1 MTIVAEQFAHVVG
14 VDTHARTHTFSV
26 LATSTG
32 AVVGTDTFPAT
43 GPGMSRAVEWI
54 RRRTATGNVLVAVEG
69 TSSYGARL
77 TRLLEVERF
86 AVCEARPPRRQ
97 SRHAQGKSDAIDS
110 VAAARTVLGTATT
123 ELISPRAEGL
133 REALRILLA
142 ARRSMDTQRT
152 SARNALT
159 ALLRT
164 LDLGI
169 DARSPLTAAQV
180 TTVQGWRARQGD
192 GAAAAVARAEAR
204 RLASAVI
211 TLGAELED
219 NQRALAEHA
228 ELMAPGVLDI
238 RGVGPVTAAII
249 LAAYSHHGRVRSE
262 AAFAALAGASP
273 IPASSGNTTRHRL
286 NRYGDRQ
293 LNRTLDV
300 VARTRSLTDPATRA
314 YIERRTAEGR
324 SLREIRRCLKR
335 FIARQIFRQLQTLMA

>member
-1 MTIVAEQFAHVVG
+1 MTIVAEQYTHVVG

-26 LATSTG
+26 LTSTTG
-32 AVVGTDTFPAT
+32 AVIGTDTFPAS
-43 GPGMSRAVEWI
+43 GAGMSRAVEWI

-77 TRLLEVERF
+77 TRLLEAERF

-97 SRHAQGKSDAIDS
+97 SRHGQGKSDEIDA
-110 VAAARTVLGTATT
+110 VAAARTVLGATTT
-123 ELISPRAEGL
+123 ELISQRAEGL

-152 SARNALT
+152 GARNALT

-180 TTVQGWRARQGD
+180 ATVQGWRARQCE
-192 GAAAAVARAEAR
+192 GAAATVARAEAR

-211 TLGAELED
+211 ALGTELEA
-219 NQRALAEHA
+219 NRLALAEYVQ
-228 ELMAPGVLDI
+228 LMAPGVLDI

-273 IPASSGNTTRHRL
+273 IPASSGNTRRHRL

-293 LNRTLDV
+293 LNRALDV

-324 SLREIRRCLKR
+324 SPREIRRCLKR
-335 FIARQIFRQLQTLMA
+335 FIARQIFRQLQTLIA

>member
-1 MTIVAEQFAHVVG
+1 MTTVAEQYTHVVG
-14 VDTHARTHTFSV
+14 VDTHAKTHTFSV
-26 LATSTG
+26 LTTAAG
-32 AVVGTDTFPAT
+32 AVIETDTFPASAA
-43 GPGMSRAVEWI
+43 GMSRAVEWI
-54 RRRTATGNVLVAVEG
+54 RRRTQSGNVLVAVEG

-97 SRHAQGKSDAIDS
+97 SRHAHGKSDAIDA
-110 VAAARTVLGTATT
+110 VAAARTVLGAATT
-123 ELISPRAEGL
+123 ELVNPRAEGL
-133 REALRILLA
+133 WEALRILLA

-152 SARNALT
+152 GARNALT

-169 DARSPLTAAQV
+169 DARSPLTGAQV
-180 TTVQGWRARQGD
+180 ATVQGWRARQGD
-192 GAAAAVARAEAR
+192 GAAATVARAEAR

-211 TLGAELED
+211 ALGTELEA
-219 NQRALAEHA
+219 NHLALAEHVQ
-228 ELMAPGVLDI
+228 LMAPGILDI

-273 IPASSGNTTRHRL
+273 IPASSGSTHRHRL

-293 LNRTLDV
+293 LNRALDV

-324 SLREIRRCLKR
+324 SPREIRRCLKR

>member
-1 MTIVAEQFAHVVG
+1 MTIVAEQYTHVVG
-14 VDTHARTHTFSV
+14 VDTHARTHTFSM
-26 LATSTG
+26 LAATTG
-32 AVVGTDTFPAT
+32 AVIGTDTFPTT
-43 GPGMSRAVEWI
+43 GAGMSRAVEWI
-54 RRRTATGNVLVAVEG
+54 RRRTPTGNVLVAVEG

-97 SRHAQGKSDAIDS
+97 SRRAHGKSDAIDA

-123 ELISPRAEGL
+123 ELVSPRAEGL

-152 SARNALT
+152 GARNALT

-211 TLGAELED
+211 TLGTELQD
-219 NQRALAEHA
+219 NQRALAEH
-228 ELMAPGVLDI
+228 V
-238 RGVGPVTAAII
+238 
-249 LAAYSHHGRVRSE
+249 
-262 AAFAALAGASP
+262 
-273 IPASSGNTTRHRL
+273 
-286 NRYGDRQ
+286 Q
-293 LNRTLDV
+293 LWPRESWTSQGW
-300 VARTRSLTDPATRA
+300 AR
-314 YIERRTAEGR
+314 
-324 SLREIRRCLKR
+324 
-335 FIARQIFRQLQTLMA
+335 